1 MIELTGYQ
9 ILARVYSGTRTLVY
23 RGTRLWDQKPVAIK
37 VLRNEYPSFS
47 ELLHF
52 RNQYTIAKNLNF
64 PGIIQTYS
72 LEAYRNGYALIV
84 EDFGGISL
92 KEWTGKGK
100 TVPSLVEFFQI
111 AIDLSNT
118 LDLLYRH
125 RIIHK
130 DIKPAN
136 ILINPETK
144 QVKLIDF
151 SIASLLPRET
161 QMLMSPKVMEGT
173 LSYLSPEQ
181 TGRMNRGLDYR
192 TDFYSL
198 GVTFYQLLT
207 GKLPFQSSDPMELIH
222 CHIAQHPPSVREI
235 NPQIPLVLSEIV
247 SKLMAKNAESRYQS
261 ALGLKTDLETCLQ
274 QLNETGKI
282 ESFAIGRQDVCE
294 RFIIPEKLYGRATEV
309 AALLAAF
316 DRVANPSSSR
326 SQAVLGNER
335 NGQKEDPP
343 LIKGS
348 SGDSN
353 LSSSEMMLV
362 AGFSGIGKTAVINE
376 IHKPIV
382 RQRGYFIKGKY
393 DQFQRNIPFSAF
405 VQAFRDL
412 MEQLLSESDAEL
424 QQWQRKII
432 TAVGEN
438 GQVIV
443 EVIPELERIIGKQ
456 QPVSELS
463 GSAAENRFNL
473 LFPKFISVFATQ
485 EHPLVIFLD
494 DLQWSDSA
502 SLKLLQVLMS
512 EKDSQNLLVIG
523 AYRDNEV
530 SPAHPFMMA
539 VAEMEKSQVTVNTI
553 TLEPL
558 SQVDINDL
566 IADTLSCEIIL
577 AQPLTEL
584 VYQKTKGNPFFAT
597 QFLRALQEDGLIVF
611 NPTPLTKGG
620 ERGVIS
626 PLTKEGDRGVISP
639 LTKEGER
646 GVISPLTKEGD
657 RGVISPLTKE
667 RDRGV
672 ISPLTKGGDR
682 GVISPLT
689 KGGDRGVTGG
699 WQCDIAKVK
708 ALTITDDVVEFM
720 AVQLQKLPLE
730 TQEVLK
736 LAACIGAQFDLNTL
750 AVVSEKSP
758 EETAADLWKS
768 LQEGFILPT
777 SEIYKFYQGK
787 EEGKSTPTLPNT
799 VAQLPHYKFLHDRV
813 QQAAYS
819 LIPDDQKQATHLK
832 IGELLL
838 PNFYEVERGEEVFDI
853 INHFIIGSELITQQ
867 EERTKLAKI
876 SLFAGQRAKLS
887 TAYESG
893 IKYFAFGL
901 SFLPSNKWESAYE
914 LTFIVYLESIETE
927 FLAGNFDRAEDLVKI
942 GFRKAKSSLDRAKII
957 AIQLT
962 HYQNKA
968 LYQKAIQVGIEG
980 LRLLGLE
987 LSIMP
992 KEAEL
997 EAMALAV
1004 KKTLNQRAVAGLID
1018 APLLV
1023 DEERQMLIKL
1033 LMNMVPPTYLTNQEL
1048 LVLVVLH
1055 MTNLCLQYGNTNVAG
1070 FVYVW
1075 YGTILCQRFQDYEL
1089 GYEFGLLGLKVNEKF
1104 NNTTL
1109 NGKIYM
1115 SFGNFI
1121 NHWRKHVSS
1130 NLALQQAAYQ
1140 GAMEVGDFSWCHH
1153 SALFSFWQQAIVSS
1167 DIHSLLARHEKYISF
1182 AERTEIT
1189 TAFALILQ
1197 CKLLENLQGL
1207 TIGKYSLSSETF
1219 DEESALATFNEIGYG
1234 YGSSTY
1240 YFAKAFLF
1248 FTYGEYA
1255 KAYKMLVAAAEFS
1268 NALYGQFQPVLH
1280 CFYQSLSVLQ
1290 LYGVA
1295 AQKQPKDYQ
1304 QVVQKNR
1311 EQLQIWADNS
1321 PENCLSKFLL
1331 VEAEMARVAEEKW
1344 QAAELYDRAIQLA
1357 QENQFLNEE
1366 ALAHE
1371 LAAKFYLDWGKEKV
1385 AAGYM
1390 QEAYYC
1396 YARWG
1401 AKAKTDDLEKRYPHL
1416 LRPILQE
1423 AAEPLTVFETL
1434 STLTNTTSS
1443 IPSSSQ
1449 QITSSTSIN
1458 HALDFS
1464 TLLQISQV
1472 ISSTIDLD
1480 ELVQILTQT
1489 MLQNS
1494 GAERCVLILYQDRQ
1508 WQVRAMA
1515 TWEHISLQTEPLE
1528 NNPTVPVKLIQYVKN
1543 TLATVAIDHL
1553 KTDLPVID
1561 DYLEH
1566 HQPES
1571 LLGLPILNQGNLV
1584 GILYL
1589 ENRITSGVF
1598 SRDRL
1603 LVLNFLSSQAA
1614 IALENARLYHQVQQ
1628 TLNELQQA
1636 QMQMIQSEKMS
1647 ALGNLVAGVAHEIN
1661 NPVGFIA
1668 GNLNEVNAG
1677 VQDLIDYLRLYQENF
1692 PQPGAELTEK
1702 AEEIDVDY
1710 LVEDL
1715 PKMLSSMKIGCDRIK
1730 NISTSLRTFSR
1741 ADTAHKVEA
1750 DIHEGLNST
1759 LMILRHRLKANEKY
1773 PEIQIIKEYGN
1784 IPKVKCY
1791 LGQLNQV
1798 FMNLLANAIDALEES
1813 NQGRNFTYL
1822 QAHPNQIT
1830 IRTKVEGERVKISI
1844 ADNGN
1849 GMSEE
1854 VKNCIF
1860 DHLFTTKDV
1869 GQGTGLGL
1877 AIARQIVEEKHG
1889 GKLSCISA
1897 LGEGTEFVIE
1907 ILID

>member
-1 MIELTGYQ
+1 MTTQNFTLTGYQ
-9 ILARVYSGTRTLVY
+9 TLDRIYSGTRTLVY
-23 RGTRLWDQKPVAIK
+23 RGTRLCDQKPVAIK

-52 RNQYTIAKNLNF
+52 RNQYTIAKNLNLR
-64 PGIIQTYS
+64 GIIQTYS
-72 LEAYRNGYALIV
+72 LEPYRNGYALIV

-92 KEWTGKGK
+92 KKWTGKGK
-100 TVPSLVEFFQI
+100 TVPSLVDFFQI

-118 LDLLYRH
+118 LDILYRH

-136 ILINPETK
+136 ILINPDTK

-161 QMLMSPKVMEGT
+161 QTLMSPNVIEGT

-198 GVTFYQLLT
+198 GVTFYELLT

-235 NPQIPLVLSEIV
+235 NPKIPLVLSEIV

-261 ALGLKTDLETCLQ
+261 ALGLKADLKTCLQ

-282 ESFAIGRQDVCE
+282 ESFAIGRRDFCD

-316 DRVANPSSSR
+316 ERVANPSKSR
-326 SQAVLGNER
+326 SPEEPGTNR
-335 NGQKEDPP
+335 NDVKEDLL
-343 LIKGS
+343 LIKEDGR
-348 SGDSN
+348 DSN
-353 LSSSEMMLV
+353 LSRSEMMLV
-362 AGFSGIGKTAVINE
+362 AGFSGIGKTAVVNE

-412 MEQLLSESDAEL
+412 MDQLLSESDAGLE
-424 QQWQRKII
+424 QWQRKII
-432 TAVGEN
+432 HALGEN

-473 LFPKFISVFATQ
+473 LFQKFISVFATK

-530 SPAHPFMMA
+530 SPAHPFMLA

-558 SQVDINDL
+558 SQADINDL
-566 IADTLSCEIIL
+566 IADTLSCDRLL

-597 QFLRALQEDGLIVF
+597 QFLRALQEDGLIAF
-611 NPTPLTKGG
+611 DPTPLSQGR
-620 ERGVIS
+620 E
-626 PLTKEGDRGVISP
+626 
-639 LTKEGER
+639 
-646 GVISPLTKEGD
+646 
-657 RGVISPLTKE
+657 
-667 RDRGV
+667 
-672 ISPLTKGGDR
+672 
-682 GVISPLT
+682 
-689 KGGDRGVTGG
+689 RGVTGG

-720 AVQLQKLPLE
+720 AVQLQKLPPE
-730 TQEVLK
+730 TQDVLK
-736 LAACIGAQFDLNTL
+736 LAACIGAHFDLNTL

-777 SEIYKFYQGK
+777 SEIYKFYLGK
-787 EEGKSTPTLPNT
+787 EERTTSPALPTT
-799 VAQLPHYKFLHDRV
+799 AAQLPHYKFLHDRV

-832 IGELLL
+832 IGQLLL
-838 PNFYEVERGEEVFDI
+838 PNFSEVERGEEVFDI

-887 TAYESG
+887 TAYESAT
-893 IKYFAFGL
+893 KYLAFGL
-901 SFLPSNKWESAYE
+901 SFLPSNKWEFSYK
-914 LTFIVYLESIETE
+914 LTFTVYLESLEAE
-927 FLAGNFDRAEDLVKI
+927 FLAGNFEEAEKLTEI
-942 GFRKAKSSLDRAKII
+942 AFNHANSSLDKAKII

-980 LRLLGLE
+980 LKLLGSE
-987 LSIMP
+987 LAIMP
-992 KEAEL
+992 NEAEL
-997 EAMALAV
+997 EGMALEV

-1018 APLLV
+1018 APLIV
-1023 DEERQMLIKL
+1023 DAERQMLIKL

-1255 KAYKMLVAAAEFS
+1255 KAYEMLVAATEFS
-1268 NALYGQFQPVLH
+1268 NALYGQFQRVLH
-1280 CFYQSLSVLQ
+1280 CFYQSLNVLQ
-1290 LYGVA
+1290 LYGGTPD
-1295 AQKQPKDYQ
+1295 KLPKDYQ
-1304 QVVQKNR
+1304 EVVQKNR
-1311 EQLQIWADNS
+1311 EQLQIWAHNC

-1331 VEAEMARVAEEKW
+1331 LEAEMARVAEQKW
-1344 QAAELYDRAIQLA
+1344 QAAELYDRAIFLA

-1366 ALAHE
+1366 ALANE
-1371 LAAKFYLDWGKEKV
+1371 LAAKFYLGWGKEKV
-1385 AAGYM
+1385 AACYM

-1401 AKAKTDDLEKRYPHL
+1401 AKAKTDDLEKRYPDL
-1416 LRPILQE
+1416 LRPILQQSGQ
-1423 AAEPLTVFETL
+1423 PITLLETL
-1434 STLTNTTSS
+1434 STLTNPCLLYTS
-1443 IPSSSQ
+1443 PS
-1449 QITSSTSIN
+1449 
-1458 HALDFS
+1458 
-1464 TLLQISQV
+1464 
-1472 ISSTIDLD
+1472 
-1480 ELVQILTQT
+1480 
-1489 MLQNS
+1489 
-1494 GAERCVLILYQDRQ
+1494 
-1508 WQVRAMA
+1508 
-1515 TWEHISLQTEPLE
+1515 P
-1528 NNPTVPVKLIQYVKN
+1528 
-1543 TLATVAIDHL
+1543 
-1553 KTDLPVID
+1553 
-1561 DYLEH
+1561 
-1566 HQPES
+1566 
-1571 LLGLPILNQGNLV
+1571 
-1584 GILYL
+1584 
-1589 ENRITSGVF
+1589 
-1598 SRDRL
+1598 RD
-1603 LVLNFLSSQAA
+1603 
-1614 IALENARLYHQVQQ
+1614 
-1628 TLNELQQA
+1628 
-1636 QMQMIQSEKMS
+1636 
-1647 ALGNLVAGVAHEIN
+1647 
-1661 NPVGFIA
+1661 
-1668 GNLNEVNAG
+1668 
-1677 VQDLIDYLRLYQENF
+1677 
-1692 PQPGAELTEK
+1692 
-1702 AEEIDVDY
+1702 
-1710 LVEDL
+1710 
-1715 PKMLSSMKIGCDRIK
+1715 
-1730 NISTSLRTFSR
+1730 
-1741 ADTAHKVEA
+1741 
-1750 DIHEGLNST
+1750 
-1759 LMILRHRLKANEKY
+1759 
-1773 PEIQIIKEYGN
+1773 
-1784 IPKVKCY
+1784 
-1791 LGQLNQV
+1791 
-1798 FMNLLANAIDALEES
+1798 
-1813 NQGRNFTYL
+1813 
-1822 QAHPNQIT
+1822 
-1830 IRTKVEGERVKISI
+1830 
-1844 ADNGN
+1844 
-1849 GMSEE
+1849 
-1854 VKNCIF
+1854 
-1860 DHLFTTKDV
+1860 
-1869 GQGTGLGL
+1869 
-1877 AIARQIVEEKHG
+1877 
-1889 GKLSCISA
+1889 
-1897 LGEGTEFVIE
+1897 
-1907 ILID
+1907 

>member
-47 ELLHF
+47 QLLHF
-52 RNQYTIAKNLNF
+52 RNQYTIAKNLNL

-207 GKLPFQSSDPMELIH
+207 GKLPFQSSDPMEVIH
-222 CHIAQHPPSVREI
+222 CHIAHHPPSVREI

-247 SKLMAKNAESRYQS
+247 SKLIAKNAESRYQS
-261 ALGLKTDLETCLQ
+261 ALGLKADLETCLQ

-282 ESFAIGRQDVCE
+282 ESFAIGRRDFCE

-326 SQAVLGNER
+326 SQALLGNEK
-335 NGQKEDPP
+335 NGSKEDSP

-353 LSSSEMMLV
+353 LSRSEMMLV
-362 AGFSGIGKTAVINE
+362 AGFSGIGKTAVVNE

-424 QQWQRKII
+424 EQWQRKII
-432 TAVGEN
+432 AAVGEN

-473 LFPKFISVFATQ
+473 LFQKFISVFATQ

-530 SPAHPFMMA
+530 SPAHPFMLA

-566 IADTLSCEIIL
+566 IADTLSCDRIL

-584 VYQKTKGNPFFAT
+584 VYHKTKGNPFFAT
-597 QFLRALQEDGLIVF
+597 QFLKALQEDGLIVF
-611 NPTPLTKGG
+611 NPTPL
-620 ERGVIS
+620 S
-626 PLTKEGDRGVISP
+626 
-639 LTKEGER
+639 
-646 GVISPLTKEGD
+646 
-657 RGVISPLTKE
+657 
-667 RDRGV
+667 
-672 ISPLTKGGDR
+672 SPLTKGGER
-682 GVISPLT
+682 RITSPLT
-689 KGGDRGVTGG
+689 KGGQRGVTGG

-708 ALTITDDVVEFM
+708 ALTIASDVVEFM
-720 AVQLQKLPLE
+720 AVQLQKLPPE

-736 LAACIGAQFDLNTL
+736 LAACIGAHFDLNTL

-777 SEIYKFYQGK
+777 SEIYKFYLGK
-787 EEGKSTPTLPNT
+787 EERKSTPTLPNT
-799 VAQLPHYKFLHDRV
+799 TAQLPHYKFLHDRV

-838 PNFYEVERGEEVFDI
+838 PNFSEVERGEEVFDI
-853 INHFIIGSELITQQ
+853 INHFIIASELITQQ

-887 TAYESG
+887 TAYESA

-914 LTFIVYLESIETE
+914 LTFVIYLETIETE
-927 FLAGNFDRAEDLVKI
+927 FLGGSFDRAEDLVKI
-942 GFRKAKSSLDRAKII
+942 GFSNAKSSLDRTKII

-992 KEAEL
+992 NEAEL

-1018 APLLV
+1018 APLIV
-1023 DEERQMLIKL
+1023 DEERQMPIKL

-1248 FTYGEYA
+1248 FTYCEYA
-1255 KAYKMLVAAAEFS
+1255 KAYEMLVAAAEFS
-1268 NALYGQFQPVLH
+1268 NTLYGQFQPVLH
-1280 CFYQSLSVLQ
+1280 CFYQSLSLLQ

-1311 EQLQIWADNS
+1311 EQLQVWAENS

-1331 VEAEMARVAEEKW
+1331 LEAEMARVAQEKW

-1396 YARWG
+1396 YARWR

-1423 AAEPLTVFETL
+1423 AAVPLTIFETL

-1443 IPSSSQ
+1443 ISSSSQ
-1449 QITSSTSIN
+1449 QITSSASIN

-1494 GAERCVLILYQDRQ
+1494 GADRCVLMLYRDRQ

-1515 TWEHISLQTEPLE
+1515 TWEHISLQRSPLE
-1528 NNPTVPVKLIQYVKN
+1528 NNPTVPVKLIQYVKH

-1598 SRDRL
+1598 SHDRL

-1668 GNLNEVNAG
+1668 GNLNEANAG
-1677 VQDLIDYLRLYQENF
+1677 VQDLIDYLRLYQEKF
-1692 PQPGAELTEK
+1692 PQPGAELIEK
-1702 AEEIDVDY
+1702 AEEIDLDY
-1710 LVEDL
+1710 LLEDL
-1715 PKMLSSMKIGCDRIK
+1715 PKMLSSMKIGCERIK

-1741 ADTAHKVEA
+1741 PIRHIKLRQ
-1750 DIHEGLNST
+1750 IST
-1759 LMILRHRLKANEKY
+1759 K
-1773 PEIQIIKEYGN
+1773 
-1784 IPKVKCY
+1784 
-1791 LGQLNQV
+1791 
-1798 FMNLLANAIDALEES
+1798 D
-1813 NQGRNFTYL
+1813 
-1822 QAHPNQIT
+1822 
-1830 IRTKVEGERVKISI
+1830 SI
-1844 ADNGN
+1844 A
-1849 GMSEE
+1849 
-1854 VKNCIF
+1854 
-1860 DHLFTTKDV
+1860 L
-1869 GQGTGLGL
+1869 
-1877 AIARQIVEEKHG
+1877 
-1889 GKLSCISA
+1889 
-1897 LGEGTEFVIE
+1897 
-1907 ILID
+1907 

>member
-9 ILARVYSGTRTLVY
+9 IFARVYSGTRTLVY

-52 RNQYTIAKNLNF
+52 RNQYTIAKNLNL

-130 DIKPAN
+130 DIKPGN

-207 GKLPFQSSDPMELIH
+207 GKLPFQSSDPMELIQ
-222 CHIAQHPPSVREI
+222 CHIAQYPPSVREI

-247 SKLMAKNAESRYQS
+247 RKLMAKNAESRYQS
-261 ALGLKTDLETCLQ
+261 ALGLKADLETCLQ

-282 ESFAIGRQDVCE
+282 ESFAIGRQDLCE

-316 DRVANPSSSR
+316 ERVANPSSSS
-326 SQAVLGNER
+326 SQALLGNER
-335 NGQKEDPP
+335 NGQKEDHS
-343 LIKGS
+343 LIKRS

-353 LSSSEMMLV
+353 LSRSEMMLV

-424 QQWQRKII
+424 EQWQRKII

-473 LFPKFISVFATQ
+473 LFQKFISVFATQ

-530 SPAHPFMMA
+530 SPAHPFMLA

-566 IADTLSCEIIL
+566 IADTLSCQIIL

-597 QFLRALQEDGLIVF
+597 QFLRALQEDGLIAF
-611 NPTPLTKGG
+611 DPTPLSFPLTQGG
-620 ERGVIS
+620 ERGVTS
-626 PLTKEGDRGVISP
+626 PLSQG
-639 LTKEGER
+639 GE
-646 GVISPLTKEGD
+646 
-657 RGVISPLTKE
+657 
-667 RDRGV
+667 
-672 ISPLTKGGDR
+672 
-682 GVISPLT
+682 
-689 KGGDRGVTGG
+689 RGVTGG

-720 AVQLQKLPLE
+720 AVQLQKLPPE

-838 PNFYEVERGEEVFDI
+838 PNFSEVERGEEVFDI

-867 EERTKLAKI
+867 EERTQLAKI
-876 SLFAGQRAKLS
+876 SLLAGQRAKLS

-893 IKYFAFGL
+893 RKYFAFGL

-914 LTFIVYLESIETE
+914 LTFILYLESIETE
-927 FLAGNFDRAEDLVKI
+927 FLAGNFEQAEDLVKI
-942 GFRKAKSSLDRAKII
+942 GFSNAKSSLDRAKII

-980 LRLLGLE
+980 LKLLGLE

-992 KEAEL
+992 NEAEL

-1018 APLLV
+1018 APLIV
-1023 DEERQMLIKL
+1023 DEERQMPIKL

-1121 NHWRKHVSS
+1121 NHWRQHVSS

-1207 TIGKYSLSSETF
+1207 TRGKYSLSSETF

-1255 KAYKMLVAAAEFS
+1255 KAYEMLVAAAEFS
-1268 NALYGQFQPVLH
+1268 NALYGQFQSVLH

-1311 EQLQIWADNS
+1311 EQLQVWADNS

-1357 QENQFLNEE
+1357 KENQFLNEE

-1385 AAGYM
+1385 ASGYM

-1416 LRPILQE
+1416 LQPILQE
-1423 AAEPLTVFETL
+1423 GAVPLTIFETL

-1443 IPSSSQ
+1443 ISSSGQ

-1480 ELVQILTQT
+1480 ELLQILSQT

-1494 GAERCVLILYQDRQ
+1494 GADRCVLMLYQDQQ
-1508 WQVRAMA
+1508 WQVRAIA

-1543 TLATVAIDHL
+1543 TLAAVVVDHL

-1571 LLGLPILNQGNLV
+1571 LLGLPILNKGNLV

-1668 GNLNEVNAG
+1668 GNINEANAG
-1677 VQDLIDYLRLYQENF
+1677 VQDLIDYLRLYQEKF
-1692 PQPGAELTEK
+1692 PEPGAELIER
-1702 AEEIDVDY
+1702 AEEIDLDY

-1715 PKMLSSMKIGCDRIK
+1715 PKMLTSMKIGCERIK

-1784 IPKVKCY
+1784 IPQVKCY
-1791 LGQLNQV
+1791 
-1798 FMNLLANAIDALEES
+1798 F
-1813 NQGRNFTYL
+1813 GR
-1822 QAHPNQIT
+1822 
-1830 IRTKVEGERVKISI
+1830 
-1844 ADNGN
+1844 DN
-1849 GMSEE
+1849 
-1854 VKNCIF
+1854 
-1860 DHLFTTKDV
+1860 
-1869 GQGTGLGL
+1869 
-1877 AIARQIVEEKHG
+1877 
-1889 GKLSCISA
+1889 
-1897 LGEGTEFVIE
+1897 
-1907 ILID
+1907 

>member
-9 ILARVYSGTRTLVY
+9 ILARVYSGSRTLVY

-52 RNQYTIAKNLNF
+52 RNQYTIAKNLNL

-72 LEAYRNGYALIV
+72 LEPYRNGYALIV

-118 LDLLYRH
+118 LDILYHH

-261 ALGLKTDLETCLQ
+261 ALGLKADLENCLQ

-282 ESFAIGRQDVCE
+282 ESFAIGRQDFCD

-316 DRVANPSSSR
+316 ERVANPSSSR
-326 SQAVLGNER
+326 SQALLGNER
-335 NGQKEDPP
+335 NGQKEDHP

-353 LSSSEMMLV
+353 LSRSEMMLV
-362 AGFSGIGKTAVINE
+362 AGFSGIGKTAVVNE

-382 RQRGYFIKGKY
+382 RQRSYFIKGKY

-424 QQWQRKII
+424 EQWQRKII

-473 LFPKFISVFATQ
+473 LFQKFISVFATQ

-530 SPAHPFMMA
+530 SPAHPFMLT

-566 IADTLSCEIIL
+566 IADTLSCECIL

-611 NPTPLTKGG
+611 NPTPLPSPLTQGG

-626 PLTKEGDRGVISP
+626 PLTQGGQRRITSP
-639 LTKEGER
+639 LIQGRK
-646 GVISPLTKEGD
+646 
-657 RGVISPLTKE
+657 
-667 RDRGV
+667 
-672 ISPLTKGGDR
+672 
-682 GVISPLT
+682 
-689 KGGDRGVTGG
+689 RGVTGG

-720 AVQLQKLPLE
+720 AVQLQKLPPE

-777 SEIYKFYQGK
+777 SEIYKFYLGK

-799 VAQLPHYKFLHDRV
+799 LAQLPHYKFLHDRV

-838 PNFYEVERGEEVFDI
+838 PNFSEVERGEEVFDI

-893 IKYFAFGL
+893 RKYLAFSL
-901 SFLPSNKWESAYE
+901 SFLPSNKWEAAYE

-927 FLAGNFDRAEDLVKI
+927 FLCGNFDQAEDLVKI
-942 GFRKAKSSLDRAKII
+942 GFRNAKSSLDRAKII

-992 KEAEL
+992 NEAEL

-1018 APLLV
+1018 APLIV

-1189 TAFALILQ
+1189 TAFALIIQ

-1255 KAYKMLVAAAEFS
+1255 KAYEMLVAAAEFS

-1295 AQKQPKDYQ
+1295 AQKQPKNYQ

-1311 EQLQIWADNS
+1311 EQLQVWADKS

-1331 VEAEMARVAEEKW
+1331 LEAEMARVAQEKW

-1357 QENQFLNEE
+1357 KENQFLNEE

-1423 AAEPLTVFETL
+1423 TAQPLTVFETL

-1464 TLLQISQV
+1464 SLLQISQV

-1480 ELVQILTQT
+1480 ELVQILAQT

-1494 GAERCVLILYQDRQ
+1494 GADRCVLMLYQDQQ

-1571 LLGLPILNQGNLV
+1571 FLGLPILNQGNLV

-1598 SRDRL
+1598 SHDSL

-1677 VQDLIDYLRLYQENF
+1677 VQDLIDYLRLYQEKF
-1692 PQPGAELTEK
+1692 PQPAAELIEK
-1702 AEEIDVDY
+1702 AEEIDLDY

-1715 PKMLSSMKIGCDRIK
+1715 PKMLSSMKIGCERIK

-1741 ADTAHKVEA
+1741 ADTANKVEA
-1750 DIHEGLNST
+1750 NIHEGLNST
-1759 LMILRHRLKANEKY
+1759 LMILRHRLKANDKY

-1813 NQGRNFTYL
+1813 NQGRNFAYL

-1844 ADNGN
+1844 ADNGK
-1849 GMSEE
+1849 GMSEN
-1854 VKNCIF
+1854 VKNRIF

-1897 LGEGTEFVIE
+1897 LGEGTEFIIE